1 MKFLVFNVIVL
12 CSLGYLLTSKPN
24 ENFNQWFSNTKDKI
38 TNLSKE
44 EVILSNKIELFV
56 FTLSRNNSDENDNI
70 KNNPDIIFNIGHLRS
85 YSNFLELDTDTI
97 IKKFKDEV
105 SFNFKEEKKNIT
117 PIVENNFFKIE
128 KFFAASII
136 MVVFTSFYFLFV
148 DQNDN
153 EINFALIPDIPESL
167 EPIVEKANTFDNL
180 SQSSDIKKSD
190 LINNSSAIA
199 SIEFDENVTTV
210 ATLKILNPTWLQ
222 LRDEENNIVL
232 SKLMDKDEEFSYE
245 LKLNYNITAGNAG
258 NILVLIDD
266 EVRGKIG
273 KYGDILDS
281 FVLYKD
287 FTN

>member
-1 MKFLVFNVIVL
+1 METV
-12 CSLGYLLTSKPN
+12 G
-24 ENFNQWFSNTKDKI
+24 Q
-38 TNLSKE
+38 
-44 EVILSNKIELFV
+44 ILSIGRNSKKLSISNIAVELKISKSIIIDL
-56 FTLSRNNSDENDNI
+56 ENDNI
-70 KNNPDIIFNIGHLRS
+70 KNDSDIIFNIGHLRS

-105 SFNFKEEKKNIT
+105 SFNIKEEKKHIT

-136 MVVFTSFYFLFV
+136 LIIFTSFYFLFI

-153 EINFALIPDIPESL
+153 ETNFALVPDIPESL
-167 EPIVEKANTFDNL
+167 EPIVEKANTFNNL
-180 SQSSDIKKSD
+180 SENSEIKKSD
-190 LINNSSAIA
+190 LINNSSALA
-199 SIEFDENVTTV
+199 SIEFDEDVTTV
-210 ATLKILNPTWLQ
+210 ATLKMLNPTWLQ
-222 LRDEENNIVL
+222 LRDEENNIIF

-273 KYGDILDS
+273 RYGDIIDS

>member
-1 MKFLVFNVIVL
+1 MKTVGQI
-12 CSLGYLLTSKPN
+12 LLIARNSK
-24 ENFNQWFSNTKDKI
+24 
-38 TNLSKE
+38 NLS
-44 EVILSNKIELFV
+44 ISDISIELKISKSII
-56 FTLSRNNSDENDNI
+56 TDLENDNI

-85 YSNFLELDTDTI
+85 YSNFLELDTDII
-97 IKKFKDEV
+97 IKKFKDQV
-105 SFNFKEEKKNIT
+105 SFNIKEEKKNIT

-136 MVVFTSFYFLFV
+136 LVVFTSFYFLFI

-167 EPIVEKANTFDNL
+167 EPIVEKAYTFDNL

-199 SIEFDENVTTV
+199 SIEFDEKVTTV
-210 ATLKILNPTWLQ
+210 ATLKMLNPTWLQ

>member
-1 MKFLVFNVIVL
+1 MKTVGQILSIERN
-12 CSLGYLLTSKPN
+12 SK
-24 ENFNQWFSNTKDKI
+24 
-38 TNLSKE
+38 NLS
-44 EVILSNKIELFV
+44 ISDISIELKISKSIIID
-56 FTLSRNNSDENDNI
+56 LENDNI

-97 IKKFKDEV
+97 IKKFKDQV
-105 SFNFKEEKKNIT
+105 SFNIKEEKKNIT

-136 MVVFTSFYFLFV
+136 IVVFTSFYFLFV

-167 EPIVEKANTFDNL
+167 EPIIEKANTFDN
-180 SQSSDIKKSD
+180 SSKSSDTKKSD

-210 ATLKILNPTWLQ
+210 ATLKMLNPTWLQ

>member
-1 MKFLVFNVIVL
+1 MIITKTPYRISFFGGGTDFPVWYEKNKSQVISTTINKYSYI
-12 CSLGYLLTSKPN
+12 SLRHLPSFFDHKHR
-24 ENFNQWFSNTKDKI
+24 I
-38 TNLSKE
+38 T
-44 EVILSNKIELFV
+44 
-56 FTLSRNNSDENDNI
+56 
-70 KNNPDIIFNIGHLRS
+70 
-85 YSNFLELDTDTI
+85 YS
-97 IKKFKDEV
+97 
-105 SFNFKEEKKNIT
+105 
-117 PIVENNFFKIE
+117 IVEHVKDN
-128 KFFAASII
+128 
-136 MVVFTSFYFLFV
+136 
-148 DQNDN
+148 N
-153 EINFALIPDIPESL
+153 EINFALVPDLPESL

-199 SIEFDENVTTV
+199 SIEFDEKVTTV
-210 ATLKILNPTWLQ
+210 ATLKMLNPTWLQ
-222 LRDEENNIVL
+222 LRDKENNIVL

>member
-1 MKFLVFNVIVL
+1 MKTV
-12 CSLGYLLTSKPN
+12 G
-24 ENFNQWFSNTKDKI
+24 Q
-38 TNLSKE
+38 
-44 EVILSNKIELFV
+44 ILSIERSSKSLSINDISIELKISKSIIID
-56 FTLSRNNSDENDNI
+56 LENDNI
-70 KNNPDIIFNIGHLRS
+70 KKDSDIIFNIGHLRS

-105 SFNFKEEKKNIT
+105 SFNMKEEKKNIT

-136 MVVFTSFYFLFV
+136 LIVFTSFYFLFIN
-148 DQNDN
+148 QDN
-153 EINFALIPDIPESL
+153 KETDYALVPDIPESL
-167 EPIVEKANTFDNL
+167 EPIVEKVNTFDNL

-199 SIEFDENVTTV
+199 SIEYDEDETSV
-210 ATLKILNPTWLQ
+210 ATLKMLNPTWLQ
-222 LRDEENNIVL
+222 LRDAANNIIL

-245 LKLNYNITAGNAG
+245 LNLNYNITAGNAG
-258 NILVLIDD
+258 NILVLIDGD
-266 EVRGKIG
+266 VRGKIG

-287 FTN
+287 FSN

>member
-1 MKFLVFNVIVL
+1 METVGQI
-12 CSLGYLLTSKPN
+12 LLIERNSK
-24 ENFNQWFSNTKDKI
+24 
-38 TNLSKE
+38 NLS
-44 EVILSNKIELFV
+44 ISDISIELKISKSII
-56 FTLSRNNSDENDNI
+56 TDLENDNI

-85 YSNFLELDTDTI
+85 YSNFLELDADTI
-97 IKKFKDEV
+97 IKKFKDQV
-105 SFNFKEEKKNIT
+105 SFNIKEEKKNIT

-136 MVVFTSFYFLFV
+136 LVIFTSFYFLFV
-148 DQNDN
+148 DEKNN
-153 EINFALIPDIPESL
+153 EINFALVPDIPESL

-180 SQSSDIKKSD
+180 SQSSDIKKRD

-199 SIEFDENVTTV
+199 SIEFDEKVTTV

-222 LRDEENNIVL
+222 LRDEEDNIVL

>member
-1 MKFLVFNVIVL
+1 MKTVGQI
-12 CSLGYLLTSKPN
+12 LLIARNSK
-24 ENFNQWFSNTKDKI
+24 
-38 TNLSKE
+38 NLS
-44 EVILSNKIELFV
+44 IIDISIELKISKSIIID
-56 FTLSRNNSDENDNI
+56 LENDNI

-97 IKKFKDEV
+97 IQKFKDQV
-105 SFNFKEEKKNIT
+105 SFNSKEEKKNIT

-128 KFFAASII
+128 KFFAASLILII
-136 MVVFTSFYFLFV
+136 FTSFYFLFV

-180 SQSSDIKKSD
+180 SQSSDIEKSD
-190 LINNSSAIA
+190 LVNNSSAIA
-199 SIEFDENVTTV
+199 SIEFHENVTTV
-210 ATLKILNPTWLQ
+210 ATLKMLNPTWLQ

>member
-1 MKFLVFNVIVL
+1 MKTVGQI
-12 CSLGYLLTSKPN
+12 LLIARNSK
-24 ENFNQWFSNTKDKI
+24 
-38 TNLSKE
+38 NLS
-44 EVILSNKIELFV
+44 IIDISIELKISKSIIFD
-56 FTLSRNNSDENDNI
+56 LENDNI

-105 SFNFKEEKKNIT
+105 SFNIKEEKKNIT

-128 KFFAASII
+128 KFFAASLILII
-136 MVVFTSFYFLFV
+136 FTSFYFLFV

-153 EINFALIPDIPESL
+153 EIKFALIPDIPESL

-180 SQSSDIKKSD
+180 SQSSDINKSD

-210 ATLKILNPTWLQ
+210 ATLKMLNPTWLQ

-245 LKLNYNITAGNAG
+245 LRLNYNITAGNAG
-258 NILVLIDD
+258 NILVLIDN

>member
-1 MKFLVFNVIVL
+1 MKTVGQILSIERN
-12 CSLGYLLTSKPN
+12 SK
-24 ENFNQWFSNTKDKI
+24 
-38 TNLSKE
+38 NLS
-44 EVILSNKIELFV
+44 IGDISIELKISKSIIID
-56 FTLSRNNSDENDNI
+56 LENDNI

-105 SFNFKEEKKNIT
+105 SFNIKEEKKNIT

-136 MVVFTSFYFLFV
+136 LVIFTSFYFLFV

-167 EPIVEKANTFDNL
+167 EPIVEKANTYDDL
-180 SQSSDIKKSD
+180 SQSSDTKKSD

-199 SIEFDENVTTV
+199 SIESNENVTTV
-210 ATLKILNPTWLQ
+210 ATLKMLNPTWLQ

-258 NILVLIDD
+258 NILVLIDN

>member
-1 MKFLVFNVIVL
+1 MKTV
-12 CSLGYLLTSKPN
+12 G
-24 ENFNQWFSNTKDKI
+24 E
-38 TNLSKE
+38 
-44 EVILSNKIELFV
+44 ILSIGRNSKNMSIDDIAIELKISKSIIID
-56 FTLSRNNSDENDNI
+56 LENDNI
-70 KNNPDIIFNIGHLRS
+70 KNNSDIIFIIGHLRS

-105 SFNFKEEKKNIT
+105 SFNTNEEKNNIT

-136 MVVFTSFYFLFV
+136 LIIFTSFYFLFI

-153 EINFALIPDIPESL
+153 EIDFALVPDIPESL
-167 EPIVEKANTFDNL
+167 EPIVEEAYTFNNDSFQNN
-180 SQSSDIKKSD
+180 DVNKND
-190 LINNSSAIA
+190 LLNNSSAIA
-199 SIEFDENVTTV
+199 SSEFDEDVSTV
-210 ATLKILNPTWLQ
+210 ATLKMLNPTWLQ
-222 LRDEENNIVL
+222 LRDESNNIVL

-258 NILVLIDD
+258 NILVIIDD

-281 FVLYKD
+281 FVLNKD

>member
-1 MKFLVFNVIVL
+1 METVGQILSIGRN
-12 CSLGYLLTSKPN
+12 SK
-24 ENFNQWFSNTKDKI
+24 
-38 TNLSKE
+38 NLSISDIE
-44 EVILSNKIELFV
+44 IELKISKSIIID
-56 FTLSRNNSDENDNI
+56 LENDSI

-85 YSNFLELDTDTI
+85 YSNFLELDTDTV
-97 IKKFKDEV
+97 IKKFKDQV
-105 SFNFKEEKKNIT
+105 SFNINEEKKNIS

-128 KFFAASII
+128 KFFAVSII
-136 MVVFTSFYFLFV
+136 IVVFTSFYFLFV

-232 SKLMDKDEEFSYE
+232 IKLMNKDEEFSYE
-245 LKLNYNITAGNAG
+245 LKLKYNITAGNAG
-258 NILVLIDD
+258 NILVVIDD

>member
-1 MKFLVFNVIVL
+1 MKTSGQI
-12 CSLGYLLTSKPN
+12 LLTGRNSK
-24 ENFNQWFSNTKDKI
+24 
-38 TNLSKE
+38 NLS
-44 EVILSNKIELFV
+44 INDIAIELKISKSIIID
-56 FTLSRNNSDENDNI
+56 LENDNI

-85 YSNFLELDTDTI
+85 YSNFLELDSDTI
-97 IKKFKDEV
+97 IKKFKDQV
-105 SFNFKEEKKNIT
+105 SYNINEEKKNNT
-117 PIVENNFFKIE
+117 PLLENNFFKIE

-167 EPIVEKANTFDNL
+167 EPIVEKANTFDDL
-180 SQSSDIKKSD
+180 SQSSNIKKSD

-199 SIEFDENVTTV
+199 SIEFDENLITV
-210 ATLKILNPTWLQ
+210 ATLKILNPTWIQ

-266 EVRGKIG
+266 EVRGKRG

>member
-1 MKFLVFNVIVL
+1 MKTVGQI
-12 CSLGYLLTSKPN
+12 LLIARNSK
-24 ENFNQWFSNTKDKI
+24 
-38 TNLSKE
+38 NLS
-44 EVILSNKIELFV
+44 IIDISIELKISKSIIID
-56 FTLSRNNSDENDNI
+56 LENDNI
-70 KNNPDIIFNIGHLRS
+70 KNNPEIIFNIGHLRS

-97 IKKFKDEV
+97 IQKFKDQV
-105 SFNFKEEKKNIT
+105 SFNSKEEKKNIT

-128 KFFAASII
+128 KFFAASLILII
-136 MVVFTSFYFLFV
+136 FTSFYFLFV

-180 SQSSDIKKSD
+180 SQSSDINKSD

-210 ATLKILNPTWLQ
+210 ATLKMLNPTWLQ

>member
-1 MKFLVFNVIVL
+1 MKTVGQI
-12 CSLGYLLTSKPN
+12 LLIARNSK
-24 ENFNQWFSNTKDKI
+24 
-38 TNLSKE
+38 NLS
-44 EVILSNKIELFV
+44 IIDISIELKISKSIIID
-56 FTLSRNNSDENDNI
+56 LENDNI
-70 KNNPDIIFNIGHLRS
+70 KNNTDIIFNIGHLRS
-85 YSNFLELDTDTI
+85 YSNFLELDTETI
-97 IKKFKDEV
+97 IQKFKDQV
-105 SFNFKEEKKNIT
+105 SFNSKEEKKNIT

-128 KFFAASII
+128 KFFAASLILII
-136 MVVFTSFYFLFV
+136 FTSFYFLFV

-180 SQSSDIKKSD
+180 SQSSDINKSD

-210 ATLKILNPTWLQ
+210 ATLKMLNPTWLQ

-232 SKLMDKDEEFSYE
+232 SKLMEKDEEFSYD